1 MHLCTPPRLGGRVVW
16 PRLEAGGVWC
26 RFDLDLS
33 SKPYKVMKY
42 HSAVVRGVNFHARYP
57 LFASG
62 ADDGTVQVFHG
73 MVYSDLLTN
82 PLIVPVKALQLH
94 AVTDFHGVMSIAFH
108 PSQPWIF
115 SSGGDGLACLS
126 MDV

>member
-1 MHLCTPPRLGGRVVW
+1 MW
-16 PRLEAGGVWC
+16 PRPEAGGVWC

-33 SKPYKVMKY
+33 SKPYRVMKY